1 MTQPFVVVTGPVPG
15 TPQIA
20 GAEVRVVDAIKPSP
34 EELRRLVRGA
44 AAIISMYYHKMD
56 AALFDAAG
64 PQLKGVVNYAVGFD
78 NIDLAEAKRRGIV
91 VCNTPHAVTEG
102 TADLAWALLLAV
114 ARRLVEAD
122 RFARTP
128 EYAARGPLGITEF
141 LGMDLTGKNLLIVGA
156 GRIGYAV
163 AVRSMGWG
171 MRVGYVARQRHLDF
185 ELAPLAAQRMS
196 MDDGFRWADVVSVHT
211 PLTPETRH
219 LIDGRALGMMKPTAI
234 LINTS
239 RGPVVDE
246 AALAEALEQRK
257 IYGAGLDVYEFEPK
271 VHAGLVGSVHCT
283 LTPHIGSAE
292 TKYRLLM
299 TEMTCGNVGA
309 ILGGK
314 EPPNRIA

>member
-1 MTQPFVVVTGPVPG
+1 MSKPLVVITGPVPG

-20 GAEVRVVDAIKPSP
+20 GAEIRVIEAAKPSAD
-34 EELRRLVRGA
+34 ELRRRVQGA

-78 NIDLAEAKRRGIV
+78 NIDLPEAKRRGIM

-102 TADLAWALLLAV
+102 TADLAWTLLLAV

-156 GRIGYAV
+156 GGIGYAV
-163 AVRSMGWG
+163 AARSMGWG
-171 MRVGYVARQRHLDF
+171 MRVGYVARARHLDF
-185 ELAPLAAQRMS
+185 ELAPLAGVRFEL
-196 MDDGFRWADVVSVHT
+196 DEGLRWADVVSVHT
-211 PLTPETRH
+211 PLTLATRH
-219 LIDGRALGMMKPTAI
+219 LINAQRLSLMKPTAI

-257 IYGAGLDVYEFEPK
+257 IYGAGLDVFELEPK
-271 VHAGLVGSVHCT
+271 VHAGLVESVYCT

-292 TKYRLLM
+292 TKYRLIM
-299 TEMTCGNVGA
+299 TEMVCENAGA
-309 ILGGK
+309 ILAGE